1 MIYSPV
7 DFILNVGIQMTI
19 QQKRVVALLDVD
31 NTLIFGAPPE
41 VEYNDNLIDTLLKNG
56 VKDVYLFSSMSLKQ
70 HTLEE
75 RVTLVEYLESKG
87 LTVHGTICAADLV
100 WNKDKE
106 LLKTFYQAVC
116 KTKTDEEIHELLN
129 QEQFESL
136 THFNDA
142 VSGQAFAAVR
152 AGIDGWS
159 REDAELYQAAASAI
173 RRYLDHNSISEHK
186 AHIAETEKSYFYEM
200 FVRNKPEWAEAVIFV
215 DDADTNIT
223 SVTGMHN
230 QLTPEHKLL
239 TLLNRNEKREVKN
252 TESFYQAIIQ
262 PFVELTFALFNA
274 FNSYEFGRKLTHST
288 AKKEILERLE
298 LALENCKSSDEVAQA
313 KGTFDREYQQL
324 NHHRFSFW
332 SDAKTR
338 SAIVFDTMIEKRE
351 EQLKL
356 K

>member
-1 MIYSPV
+1 
-7 DFILNVGIQMTI
+7 MTI

-31 NTLIFGAPPE
+31 NTLIFGTPPD
-41 VEYNDNLIDTLLKNG
+41 VEYNDKLIDTLLSNG
-56 VKDVYLFSSMSLKQ
+56 VKDIYLFSSMSLRK

-75 RVTLVEYLESKG
+75 RVALIKYLESKG
-87 LTVHGTICAADLV
+87 LTVHGAICAADLV
-100 WNKDKE
+100 WDKDKE
-106 LLKTFYQAVC
+106 LLKAFYQAVC
-116 KTKTDEEIHELLN
+116 KTKIDEEIYDLLN

-152 AGIDGWS
+152 AGVDGWS
-159 REDAELYQAAASAI
+159 SEYAELYQTAASAI

-186 AHIAETEKSYFYEM
+186 ADIAETEKSYFYEM

-239 TLLNRNEKREVKN
+239 TLLNRNERREIKN
-252 TESFYQAIIQ
+252 TVSFYQAIIQ
-262 PFVELTFALFNA
+262 PFVTLTFALINA
-274 FNSYEFGRKLTHST
+274 FNSYEFGRKLTHSSV
-288 AKKEILERLE
+288 KKEILGRLE
-298 LALENCKSSDEVAQA
+298 LALEHCKSSDEVAQV
-313 KGTFDREYQQL
+313 KGNFDKEYQQL

-338 SAIVFDTMIEKRE
+338 SAIVFDDMVEKRE

-356 K
+356 T